1 MNPKNARKNMPKAT
15 PKKKVKSNSARAAE
29 SNDIKSKQSDAK
41 MAEEEPKKLER
52 SNSFISRGLSKI
64 FHAKFSSKENLV
76 DRSKVNEKQDVVVLP
91 NTLQRS
97 LTLNSIQTGKNYRK
111 TLPELRL
118 EKLSEEKINENEK
131 TKSPP
136 MSPPVIMRS
145 RSPASY
151 RQSMPVGAFDDIDF
165 LKPPTPLT
173 PQAAAPLQRSGSF
186 INLIRR
192 KISFNEVKT
201 ESMTPAAS
209 LQSLQKIDNFLV
221 SYDDLSFVDYDKFNK
236 YEQQIDKMRDFIKR
250 KAAAAPVVPVQAEN
264 PVVLRRRPNRA
275 ISHTGNDFN
284 NNLDRAKNLYRQSI
298 DSNKLRML
306 SSMNAESFNWRQNPY
321 DWLSLDDTPHDI
333 KHNKVPSV
341 DMVDSSPSIVHDHDP
356 CRTLT
361 KRKSRSCGDL
371 LAPTAEFHVSTLENC
386 HSFIQFNY
394 NYACAD
400 KRFIVRVSTSV
411 TWKFCL
417 SLAIKNF
424 ICIQQSQ

>member
-1 MNPKNARKNMPKAT
+1 MNPKNARKNLPKAT
-15 PKKKVKSNSARAAE
+15 PKKKVKSNSGRAAE
-29 SNDIKSKQSDAK
+29 SNDMKTKPSDAK

-76 DRSKVNEKQDVVVLP
+76 DKSKDNENQEVVLP

-131 TKSPP
+131 NKSPSL
-136 MSPPVIMRS
+136 SPPVILRS
-145 RSPASY
+145 RSPGSY
-151 RQSMPVGAFDDIDF
+151 RQSMPVGTFDDIDF
-165 LKPPTPLT
+165 LKPPTPLAH
-173 PQAAAPLQRSGSF
+173 QAPAPLQRSGSF

-192 KISFNEVKT
+192 KISFNEAKS

-236 YEQQIDKMRDFIKR
+236 YEQQIDKMREFIKR

-264 PVVLRRRPNRA
+264 SVVIRRRPKRA
-275 ISHTGNDFN
+275 LSHLGNDFN
-284 NNLDRAKNLYRQSI
+284 NNLDHAKNLYRQSI

-306 SSMNAESFNWRQNPY
+306 SSMNSESFDWRQNPY

-333 KHNKVPSV
+333 KHNETPTV
-341 DMVDSSPSIVHDHDP
+341 DIVDSSPNIVHDP
-356 CRTLT
+356 CRKLS

-371 LAPTAEFHVSTLENC
+371 LAPSTTADIHVSYLKTVILL
-386 HSFIQFNY
+386 FNS
-394 NYACAD
+394 
-400 KRFIVRVSTSV
+400 ITIMHVPTSA
-411 TWKFCL
+411 
-417 SLAIKNF
+417 SL
-424 ICIQQSQ
+424 CV

>member
-1 MNPKNARKNMPKAT
+1 MNPKNARKSLPKAT
-15 PKKKVKSNSARAAE
+15 PKKKVKSNSGRAAE
-29 SNDIKSKQSDAK
+29 SNDMKTKPSDAK

-76 DRSKVNEKQDVVVLP
+76 DKSKDNEKQEVALP

-131 TKSPP
+131 NKSPSL
-136 MSPPVIMRS
+136 SPPVILRS

-151 RQSMPVGAFDDIDF
+151 RQSMPVGTFDDIDF
-165 LKPPTPLT
+165 LKPPPPFL
-173 PQAAAPLQRSGSF
+173 PQATAPLQRSGSF

-192 KISFNEVKT
+192 KISFNEAKT

-236 YEQQIDKMRDFIKR
+236 YEQQIDKMREFIKR
-250 KAAAAPVVPVQAEN
+250 KAIAPVVPVQAEN
-264 PVVLRRRPNRA
+264 SVVIRRRPKRA
-275 ISHTGNDFN
+275 LSHLGNDFN

-306 SSMNAESFNWRQNPY
+306 SSMNSESFNWRQNPY
-321 DWLSLDDTPHDI
+321 DWLSLDDMHDI
-333 KHNKVPSV
+333 KHSEIPTV
-341 DMVDSSPSIVHDHDP
+341 DIVDSSPNIVDDP
-356 CRTLT
+356 CRTLS

-371 LAPTAEFHVSTLENC
+371 LAPITTADIHVSTLKNC

-400 KRFIVRVSTSV
+400 KRFIVRVTSE
-411 TWKFCL
+411 TWKF
-417 SLAIKNF
+417 F
-424 ICIQQSQ
+424 YR